1 MSGEAH
7 ASNDKRADSR
17 VAAYWREFC
26 ASTGIDATTPYQ
38 AWYFGHDAKLAA
50 ELVALV
56 VVGKK
61 RATASLKWSCERFPE
76 VAPVVGVL
84 SVVTEFD
91 GRPRAVIRTVQIDT
105 TPFNAVSAEFAAA
118 EGEGDGSL
126 EYWRRGH
133 WKFFGGEC
141 AQQGFTLSET
151 MPVVCE
157 RFELLY
163 AEEMQPAT

>member
-1 MSGEAH
+1 MGGEAY
-7 ASNDKRADSR
+7 ANIDKRADPR

-26 ASTGIDATTPYQ
+26 ATTGTDATTPYQ

-56 VVGKK
+56 VAGTK

-91 GRPRAVIRTVQIDT
+91 GTPRAVIRTVQIDT
-105 TPFNAVSAEFAAA
+105 IPFNKVSAGFATA

-133 WKFFGGEC
+133 WEFFGEEC

-163 AEEMQPAT
+163 AEEMQAAI